1 MSSSSATSRSPP
13 ARWTVT
19 GLVHQPC
26 RTAAPATATA
36 LVPEESVSPAPR
48 SQTRDP
54 HVVRPV
60 DANQLDVRAKG
71 EALVV
76 LDQRAQAEELVALRL
91 AADDCMRVADRD
103 RDELDGLVADV
114 DRLRLPHLDR
124 ADVHLD
130 LLAVAHRGDDLA
142 RPDGNPRPRRS
153 RCGGRASAQRSAFRC
168 RRARRSSRPGS
179 RSRPRRGRRS
189 QPSPRRCRPSRRRS
203 GSRTASG
210 HARAS
215 AGRQAQPARPAGN
228 RCRARA
234 TWRSSS
240 AISPEGRSAFRL
252 TRPGMRRIH
261 LRW

>member
-1 MSSSSATSRSPP
+1 MFSSSATSRSPP

-19 GLVHQPC
+19 GLVHQPWC
-26 RTAAPATATA
+26 TAAPATATA
-36 LVPEESVSPAPR
+36 LVPERASPPLRAPR
-48 SQTRDP
+48 RRRTSAARRREP
-54 HVVRPV
+54 AERSCAPGSAVI
-60 DANQLDVRAKG
+60 
-71 EALVV
+71 

-103 RDELDGLVADV
+103 RHEFDALVADV

-124 ADVHLD
+124 ANVHLD

-142 RPDGNPRPRRS
+142 RPDGDPHLAGAATTGEPARRDPRS
-153 RCGGRASAQRSAFRC
+153 VAGELGGRAVRVPDHDLGAIAV
-168 RRARRSSRPGS
+168 
-179 RSRPRRGRRS
+179 RSRHLDDAVGADAEVVVA
-189 QPSPRRCRPSRRRS
+189 QP
-203 GSRTASG
+203 SG